1 MLTATQKKHRKISAN
16 NAFCIV
22 TLVSGLVLL
31 IIQAQIEKQPQSLP
45 VSAKAQISGQ
55 EIELEVAQTAQQQ
68 SMGLMYRGELSQTR
82 GMLYTIDP
90 PRPVKVSMQNMRFPV
105 DVVYLQNGQIAAI
118 QVEAQPCDAIAC
130 PTYSSKATVDQ
141 MIQLRSGATAELGLE
156 VGDRVPIRF
165 LDGEI
170 PRT

>member
-1 MLTATQKKHRKISAN
+1 MLTATQKKYWKISAN
-16 NAFCIV
+16 HAFCIV
-22 TLVSGLVLL
+22 TLVSGLLLL

-141 MIQLRSGATAELGLE
+141 MIQLRSGATATLGLE
-156 VGDRVPIRF
+156 VGDRVPIQF
-165 LDGEI
+165 L
-170 PRT
+170 

>member
-22 TLVSGLVLL
+22 TLVSGLLLL

-55 EIELEVAQTAQQQ
+55 EIELEVAQTAHQQ
-68 SMGLMYRGELSQTR
+68 SMGLMYRGELSETR

-118 QVEAQPCDAIAC
+118 QVEAKPCDAIAC

-170 PRT
+170 PRA

>member
-22 TLVSGLVLL
+22 TLVSGLLLL

-68 SMGLMYRGELSQTR
+68 SMGLMYRGELSETR

-130 PTYSSKATVDQ
+130 PTYSSKVTVDQ
-141 MIQLRSGATAELGLE
+141 MIQLRSGATAESGLE

>member
-22 TLVSGLVLL
+22 TLVSGLLLL

-55 EIELEVAQTAQQQ
+55 EIDLEVAQTAQQQ
-68 SMGLMYRGELSQTR
+68 SMGLMYRGKLSQTR

-105 DVVYLQNGQIAAI
+105 DVVYLQNGQVAAI

-130 PTYSSKATVDQ
+130 HTYSSKATVDQ

-156 VGDRVPIRF
+156 VGDRVPIQF